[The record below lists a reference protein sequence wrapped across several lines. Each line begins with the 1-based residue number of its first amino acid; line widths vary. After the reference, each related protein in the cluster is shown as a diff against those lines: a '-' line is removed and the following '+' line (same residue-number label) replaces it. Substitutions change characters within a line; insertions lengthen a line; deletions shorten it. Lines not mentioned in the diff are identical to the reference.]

1 MVSNPNF
8 ELNCCVLG
16 EGVQNVFLVEV
27 PRSKTVSALKE
38 VIKEKN
44 QQAFKGVDARSLDL
58 WKVFIPVDQG
68 LEEKLNDIELNDNE
82 SLSPVDKLSKVF
94 LGSPEERHLHIIVRS
109 PPICAC

>member
-1 MVSNPNF
+1 MFPVKVAKS
-8 ELNCCVLG
+8 ESV
-16 EGVQNVFLVEV
+16 V
-27 PRSKTVSALKE
+27 ALKE
-38 VIKEKN
+38 VIKDKN

-58 WKVFIPVDQG
+58 WKVSIPVDQG